1 MAMDSRRSQKD
12 DLAPF
17 CVKNVEGLDLKQSK
31 GSGSYGSVY
40 QVTVNGFPCIAKRLH
55 DILVGP
61 QHVNPEE
68 RLAISSRFRE
78 ECMLLSQLRHP
89 NIVQFIGVHF
99 GRSKNDLTLLME
111 GLYMDLEQCLTVHS
125 SIPLPIQLVILLDV
139 AYGLLYLH
147 SQSPP
152 IVHRDLKAGNVLL
165 TSDMRA
171 KLADLGVS
179 KILNAHPLSEVI
191 RTVCP
196 GTHGV
201 MPPEA
206 LVENPSYT
214 TKLDVFSFGT
224 LVLHVVNREFP
235 MPFET
240 DTFEKGKQHIT
251 KRRSALKKMGE
262 THCLS
267 PLVIS
272 CLQDNHEKRPP
283 TPEVCSD
290 LRQLSRE
297 YPRKF
302 ENILKI
308 YEVSLLTIQT
318 FTALYLNE
326 QCPLLSIGIHKP
338 SYVPTCLGLS

>member
-1 MAMDSRRSQKD
+1 MAVHSRSRKD

-17 CVKNVEGLDLKQSK
+17 YIKNVEGLDLKQSK
-31 GSGSYGSVY
+31 GSGSFGSVY

-55 DILVGP
+55 DILI
-61 QHVNPEE
+61 QQVNPEE
-68 RLAISSRFRE
+68 RLAISSRFHE
-78 ECMLLSQLRHP
+78 ECILLSQLRHP
-89 NIVQFIGVHF
+89 NIVQFIGVHC
-99 GRSKNDLTLLME
+99 GRRQDDLTLLME
-111 GLYMDLEQCLTVHS
+111 GLYMDLEQCLKVHS
-125 SIPLPIQLVILLDV
+125 SVPLPTQLLILLDV

-179 KILNAHPLSEVI
+179 KILEVHPLSEVV

-206 LVENPSYT
+206 LVEKPSYT

-224 LVLHVVNREFP
+224 LVLHVVNHEFP

-251 KRRSALKKMGE
+251 KRMSSLKKMGE
-262 THCLS
+262 THCLY
-267 PLVIS
+267 PLVIR
-272 CLQDNHEKRPP
+272 CLQDYHEKRPL
-283 TPEVCSD
+283 TTEVCSA
-290 LRQLSRE
+290 LKELSRE
-297 YPRKF
+297 HPREFK
-302 ENILKI
+302 NILM
-308 YEVSLLTIQT
+308 YEVSLLTCSMIVSYT
-318 FTALYLNE
+318 LY
-326 QCPLLSIGIHKP
+326 I
-338 SYVPTCLGLS
+338 

>member
-1 MAMDSRRSQKD
+1 MAA

-17 CVKNVEGLDLKQSK
+17 YIKNVEGIDLKQCK

-40 QVTVNGFPCIAKRLH
+40 QVTVNGYPCIAKRLH

-89 NIVQFIGVHF
+89 NIVQFIGVHC
-99 GRSKNDLTLLME
+99 GRREDDLTLLME

-125 SIPLPIQLVILLDV
+125 SIPLPIQLLILLDV

-152 IVHRDLKAGNVLL
+152 IVHRDLKASSVLL

-179 KILNAHPLSEVI
+179 KILEAHPLSEVV
-191 RTVCP
+191 RTACP

-206 LVENPSYT
+206 LVEKPSYT

-224 LVLHVVNREFP
+224 LVLHVVNHEFP

-251 KRRSALKKMGE
+251 KRRSSLKKMGE

-267 PLVIS
+267 PLVVR
-272 CLQDNHEKRPP
+272 CLQDDHKKRPSIA
-283 TPEVCSD
+283 EVCSA
-290 LRQLSRE
+290 LRELSRE
-297 YPRKF
+297 HPRKF
-302 ENILKI
+302 ENILVM
-308 YEVSLLTIQT
+308 YNVSLLEI
-318 FTALYLNE
+318 AILYH
-326 QCPLLSIGIHKP
+326 C
-338 SYVPTCLGLS
+338 

>member
-1 MAMDSRRSQKD
+1 MAVDSRSRKN
-12 DLAPF
+12 DLSPF
-17 CVKNVEGLDLKQSK
+17 YVRNVEGMDLKQAK

-89 NIVQFIGVHF
+89 NIVQFIGVHC
-99 GRSKNDLTLLME
+99 GRRQDDLTLLME

-125 SIPLPIQLVILLDV
+125 SVPLPIRLQILLDV

-152 IVHRDLKAGNVLL
+152 IVHRDLKASNVLL

-179 KILNAHPLSEVI
+179 KILEVHPLSEVV
-191 RTVCP
+191 RSACP
-196 GTHGV
+196 GTPGV

-206 LVENPSYT
+206 LVEKPSYT
-214 TKLDVFSFGT
+214 TKLDIFSFGT
-224 LVLHVVNREFP
+224 LILHVVNHEFP

-240 DTFEKGKQHIT
+240 DTFERGKQHIT
-251 KRRSALKKMGE
+251 KRMSSLKKMGE
-262 THCLS
+262 AHCLY
-267 PLVIS
+267 PLVIR
-272 CLQDNHEKRPP
+272 CLQDAPQRRPS
-283 TPEVCSD
+283 TAEVCSD
-290 LRQLSRE
+290 LRDLSKE
-297 YPRKF
+297 LPRKF
-302 ENILKI
+302 ENILTM
-308 YEVSLLTIQT
+308 YEVSLLEI
-318 FTALYLNE
+318 YW
-326 QCPLLSIGIHKP
+326 HK
-338 SYVPTCLGLS
+338 CL